1 MNIEISKE
9 YDEINNIIKNDITN
23 HFELFTNNNSDEN
36 IIPMSKIEINNEI
49 KREMSP
55 ILFSLNNKIK
65 YSTIKNIN
73 EINYFRLVE
82 QNIKEIKYKILDINE
97 KIDKINNKIDIIKDK
112 NLLKSIS
119 LKNSNI
125 ELTNKIS
132 NIKSREDILIKYYE
146 KIKKKLLN
154 TKKTKEDILLKLST
168 NDNMKDNNIN
178 ILNNLKKNLTVLI
191 EKMKFEMEKKSDK
204 LNEMKSMLNFINE
217 INIIK
222 NSIKNIDDKM
232 KEIKNNKLDIH
243 AIYSLKNLI
252 NIIKTK
258 INNEIFIKIKLF
270 SKENNNI
277 YRKTIENNLRIL
289 EFQNNVKNNLQKS
302 KNIEI
307 EINNTRTSSLSNEK
321 LETINII
328 GKEDIYNLKQNQSLI
343 KFKLEKIFENI
354 ISVKNLLDD
363 YVKKI
368 DFYKYIDTFGNSLN
382 QINNDFSEKISY
394 VEKYKNYYS
403 KLILSNI
410 DSRKEKINKIENE
423 KNLINSKFLEISDL
437 AKKCNDNNNIFKK
450 QIENMEKDL
459 MNYNKIFE
467 NFIIINNQ
475 VNHHKKVIIEYMNKL
490 NELQNYKKNIIMN
503 NINFQNDF
511 RKSMNNF
518 LYENKKQIN
527 EMNRQNLFNKKSA
540 KNLIVYLEN
549 FEKSIINN
557 KVFITNKIDR
567 LIKSQNEINKRTKD
581 YFNYNK
587 KIVDKN
593 KIDKIKKLKT
603 FKNTINKI
611 ISRFIY
617 INDNNK
623 DNNLKI
629 KNLQDLLNKNKLE
642 INEEFENIKI
652 YLNQK
657 LLEIKKK

>member
-23 HFELFTNNNSDEN
+23 HFELFNNNSDEN

-49 KREMSP
+49 KRKMSP

-119 LKNSNI
+119 LKKSNI

-307 EINNTRTSSLSNEK
+307 EINNIRTSSLSNEK

-354 ISVKNLLDD
+354 ISVKNPLDD

-368 DFYKYIDTFGNSLN
+368 DFYKYIETFGNSLN

-567 LIKSQNEINKRTKD
+567 LIKSQNEINKKTKD

>member
-1 MNIEISKE
+1 M
-9 YDEINNIIKNDITN
+9 
-23 HFELFTNNNSDEN
+23 
-36 IIPMSKIEINNEI
+36 
-49 KREMSP
+49 
-55 ILFSLNNKIK
+55 
-65 YSTIKNIN
+65 
-73 EINYFRLVE
+73 
-82 QNIKEIKYKILDINE
+82 DINE

-119 LKNSNI
+119 LKKSNI

-289 EFQNNVKNNLQKS
+289 EFQNNVKNSLQKS

-307 EINNTRTSSLSNEK
+307 EIGNVRTGSLSNEK

-343 KFKLEKIFENI
+343 KFNLEKIFENI

-423 KNLINSKFLEISDL
+423 KNLINQKFLEISNL
-437 AKKCNDNNNIFKK
+437 TTKCNDNNNIFKQ
-450 QIENMEKDL
+450 QIENMENDL

-657 LLEIKKK
+657 LL

>member
-23 HFELFTNNNSDEN
+23 HFELFNNNSDEN

-97 KIDKINNKIDIIKDK
+97 KIDKVNNKIDIIKDK

-119 LKNSNI
+119 LKKSNI

-307 EINNTRTSSLSNEK
+307 EINNIRTSSLSNEK
-321 LETINII
+321 LETINNI

-343 KFKLEKIFENI
+343 KFNLEKIFENI

-437 AKKCNDNNNIFKK
+437 AKKCNDNNNIFKQ
-450 QIENMEKDL
+450 QIENMENDL

-467 NFIIINNQ
+467 NFIINNNQ

>member
-1 MNIEISKE
+1 
-9 YDEINNIIKNDITN
+9 
-23 HFELFTNNNSDEN
+23 
-36 IIPMSKIEINNEI
+36 MSKIEINNEI

-82 QNIKEIKYKILDINE
+82 QNIKEIKYKLFDVNE
-97 KIDKINNKIDIIKDK
+97 KIDLINNKIDIIKDK
-112 NLLKSIS
+112 NLLKSVS
-119 LKNSNI
+119 LKKSNL
-125 ELTNKIS
+125 ELNNKIN
-132 NIKSREDILIKYYE
+132 NIKSREDTLTKYYE

-154 TKKTKEDILLKLST
+154 TKKTKENILSKLST

-307 EINNTRTSSLSNEK
+307 EINNIRTSSLSNEK

-343 KFKLEKIFENI
+343 KFNLEKIFENI

-540 KNLIVYLEN
+540 KNLIVYIEN

-629 KNLQDLLNKNKLE
+629 KNLQDLLNKNKSE
-642 INEEFENIKI
+642 VKEGFDNIKL

-657 LLEIKKK
+657 LDKMKKK

>member
-23 HFELFTNNNSDEN
+23 HFELFNNNSDEN

-119 LKNSNI
+119 LKKSNI

-307 EINNTRTSSLSNEK
+307 EINNIRTSSLSNEK

-437 AKKCNDNNNIFKK
+437 AKKCNDNNNIFKQ

-475 VNHHKKVIIEYMNKL
+475 VNNHKKDINDFTNKL

-527 EMNRQNLFNKKSA
+527 EINRQNLFNKKSA

-557 KVFITNKIDR
+557 KLFITNKIDR
-567 LIKSQNEINKRTKD
+567 LIKSQNEIN
-581 YFNYNK
+581 FQNY
-587 KIVDKN
+587 
-593 KIDKIKKLKT
+593 
-603 FKNTINKI
+603 
-611 ISRFIY
+611 Y
-617 INDNNK
+617 
-623 DNNLKI
+623 
-629 KNLQDLLNKNKLE
+629 
-642 INEEFENIKI
+642 
-652 YLNQK
+652 
-657 LLEIKKK
+657 

>member
-23 HFELFTNNNSDEN
+23 HFELFNNNSDEN

-132 NIKSREDILIKYYE
+132 NIKSREDILIKYYD

-289 EFQNNVKNNLQKS
+289 ESTNNVKNNLQKS

-307 EINNTRTSSLSNEK
+307 EINNIRTSSLSNEK

-343 KFKLEKIFENI
+343 KFNLEKIFENI

-368 DFYKYIDTFGNSLN
+368 DFYKYIETFGNSLN

-423 KNLINSKFLEISDL
+423 KNLINPKFLEISNL
-437 AKKCNDNNNIFKK
+437 TTKCNDNNNIFKQ
-450 QIENMEKDL
+450 QIENMENDL

-475 VNHHKKVIIEYMNKL
+475 VNHHKKVIL
-490 NELQNYKKNIIMN
+490 
-503 NINFQNDF
+503 
-511 RKSMNNF
+511 
-518 LYENKKQIN
+518 
-527 EMNRQNLFNKKSA
+527 
-540 KNLIVYLEN
+540 
-549 FEKSIINN
+549 
-557 KVFITNKIDR
+557 
-567 LIKSQNEINKRTKD
+567 
-581 YFNYNK
+581 
-587 KIVDKN
+587 
-593 KIDKIKKLKT
+593 
-603 FKNTINKI
+603 
-611 ISRFIY
+611 
-617 INDNNK
+617 
-623 DNNLKI
+623 
-629 KNLQDLLNKNKLE
+629 
-642 INEEFENIKI
+642 
-652 YLNQK
+652 
-657 LLEIKKK
+657 

>member
-1 MNIEISKE
+1 M
-9 YDEINNIIKNDITN
+9 
-23 HFELFTNNNSDEN
+23 
-36 IIPMSKIEINNEI
+36 
-49 KREMSP
+49 
-55 ILFSLNNKIK
+55 
-65 YSTIKNIN
+65 
-73 EINYFRLVE
+73 
-82 QNIKEIKYKILDINE
+82 
-97 KIDKINNKIDIIKDK
+97 
-112 NLLKSIS
+112 
-119 LKNSNI
+119 
-125 ELTNKIS
+125 
-132 NIKSREDILIKYYE
+132 
-146 KIKKKLLN
+146 
-154 TKKTKEDILLKLST
+154 
-168 NDNMKDNNIN
+168 
-178 ILNNLKKNLTVLI
+178 
-191 EKMKFEMEKKSDK
+191 
-204 LNEMKSMLNFINE
+204 
-217 INIIK
+217 
-222 NSIKNIDDKM
+222 
-232 KEIKNNKLDIH
+232 DIH

-307 EINNTRTSSLSNEK
+307 EINNIRTSSLSNEK

-343 KFKLEKIFENI
+343 KFNLEKIFENI

-423 KNLINSKFLEISDL
+423 KNLINPKFLEISNL
-437 AKKCNDNNNIFKK
+437 TTKCNDNNNIFKQ
-450 QIENMEKDL
+450 QIENMENDL

-629 KNLQDLLNKNKLE
+629 KNLQDLLNKNKLD

>member
-23 HFELFTNNNSDEN
+23 HFELFNNNSDEN

-73 EINYFRLVE
+73 EINYFRLVK

-119 LKNSNI
+119 LKKSNI

-307 EINNTRTSSLSNEK
+307 EINNIRTSSLSNEK
-321 LETINII
+321 LETINNI

-354 ISVKNLLDD
+354 ISVKNPLDD

-368 DFYKYIDTFGNSLN
+368 DFYKYIETFGNSLN

-437 AKKCNDNNNIFKK
+437 AKKCNDNNNIFKQ

-475 VNHHKKVIIEYMNKL
+475 VNNHKKDINDFTNKL

-549 FEKSIINN
+549 FEKNIINN